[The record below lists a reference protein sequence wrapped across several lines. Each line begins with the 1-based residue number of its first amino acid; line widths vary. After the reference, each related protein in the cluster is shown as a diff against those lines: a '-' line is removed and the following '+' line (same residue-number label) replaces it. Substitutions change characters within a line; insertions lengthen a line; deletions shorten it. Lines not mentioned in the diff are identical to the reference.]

1 MSRDAGISCAR
12 MRVLIEPH
20 LDGTLA
26 PRWRPRVTLHLVG
39 CADCRAEV
47 EAARQLGQALHR
59 LPSLEFPA
67 QRFAAVLAAVQRDE
81 RAHAPARRT
90 VDRGSLWSRLQ
101 QRLANWSGPGITGRA
116 WRAALATSAV
126 AVAAL
131 AVLLVVR
138 QQDAARPSPAEL
150 AQAEQEAL
158 LALAYVIQVTQG
170 SSHDALSVAVADV
183 LDGVSRVENVM
194 GNVGIVVADKTTE
207 HIVPSLTY
215 AARFTDRQQP
225 PRPEARVDTTQQ
237 EERQ

>member
-1 MSRDAGISCAR
+1 

-26 PRWRPRVTLHLVG
+26 PRLRSRVELHLTG

-47 EAARQLGQALHR
+47 DAARQLGQALHR
-59 LPSLEFPA
+59 LPILEFPA
-67 QRFAAVLAAVQRDE
+67 HRFATVLVEVQRDE
-81 RAHAPARRT
+81 RAHAEARRA
-90 VDRGSLWSRLQ
+90 DGLWSRLR
-101 QRLANWSGPGITGRA
+101 QRLAGWSEPGIAGRA

-126 AVAAL
+126 AVAAV
-131 AVLLVVR
+131 AVLLVLK
-138 QQDAARPSPAEL
+138 QQGPARPSQAEL

-170 SSHDALSVAVADV
+170 SSQDALSVAVADV
-183 LDGVSRVENVM
+183 VDGVSRVENVM

-207 HIVPSLTY
+207 HIVPALTY
-215 AARFTDRQQP
+215 PARLTDRQQP